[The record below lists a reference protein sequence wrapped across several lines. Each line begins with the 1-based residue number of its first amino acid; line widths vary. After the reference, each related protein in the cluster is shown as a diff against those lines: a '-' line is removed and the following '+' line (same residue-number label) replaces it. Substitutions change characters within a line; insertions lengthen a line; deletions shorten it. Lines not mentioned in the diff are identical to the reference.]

1 MSGFLKKELLH
12 KGQLGVKYMDIP
24 EEYQVLT
31 WIKKNKSNGY
41 LDTKY
46 IPNAK
51 SIIKTTVIIDE
62 WFSDTTN
69 RIMGAT
75 MYNDAAIVSAGINAK
90 GSSNGSRYLYSYH
103 SSSSHI
109 RSFLWKQVDLGTD
122 YKLVCSMEGFY
133 VNDEKVPLEEERS
146 ISASTELN
154 LSFFLFCNNLPSGVE
169 SNSYKKEI
177 AGGFK
182 RTQIFEGNTLIKDM
196 IPVYN
201 KTTKYYGMYD
211 VVNKEFL
218 PASNKTAF
226 FGA

>member
-1 MSGFLKKELLH
+1 MLTMSGFLKKELLH
-12 KGQLGVKYMDIP
+12 KGQLDVKYMDIP
-24 EEYQVLT
+24 EEFQVLT
-31 WIKKNKSNGY
+31 WIKKNTSNGY

-46 IPNAK
+46 IPIDK
-51 SIIKTTVIIDE
+51 SIIRTTVILDE

-69 RIMGAT
+69 RIMGVDMGSDAVDVGIRALST
-75 MYNDAAIVSAGINAK
+75 SGTPRGFYGYHDRKFFDSDVVAKLNTQYKIELTPNCLKLNDVEILPEPRALTQQITD
-90 GSSNGSRYLYSYH
+90 SYWLFCANM
-103 SSSSHI
+103 SSS
-109 RSFLWKQVDLGTD
+109 T
-122 YKLVCSMEGFY
+122 
-133 VNDEKVPLEEERS
+133 
-146 ISASTELN
+146 
-154 LSFFLFCNNLPSGVE
+154 E

-182 RTQIFEGNTLIKDM
+182 RTQILEGSTLIKDM